1 MFTLNKA
8 VFALLLALIFAV
20 PALAEEFVEQRYKA
34 TVDEDGVQRV
44 EIEAGEYFYDPN
56 FIVVK
61 VDVPV
66 ELNIRDVGGIA
77 SHDVAI
83 EAPEAGIDF
92 AEDFGS
98 EPVTIRFT
106 PTRVGEYQFEC
117 TKRFLFF
124 RSHKDRGMHGTIKV
138 VQ

>member
-1 MFTLNKA
+1 MFTVNSA
-8 VFALLLALIFAV
+8 AIAFLLPLIFALTV
-20 PALAEEFVEQRYKA
+20 AAEEFVEKRYEA
-34 TVDEDGVQRV
+34 GVDEDGVQRV
-44 EIEAGEYFYDPN
+44 EIEAGEYYYDPN

-61 VDVPV
+61 VGVPV
-66 ELNIRDVGGIA
+66 ELSIRDVGGIA
-77 SHDVAI
+77 SHDIAI

-92 AEDFGS
+92 SEDFGS

-138 VQ
+138 VE

>member
-1 MFTLNKA
+1 MLTISRA
-8 VFALLLALIFAV
+8 VFVLLMALIFAV
-20 PALAEEFVEQRYKA
+20 AASAEEFVEKRYEA
-34 TVDEDGVQRV
+34 RVDEDGVQRV
-44 EIEAGEYFYDPN
+44 EMEAGEYYYDPN

-66 ELNIRDVGGIA
+66 ELSIRDVGGIA
-77 SHDVAI
+77 SHDIAI

-106 PTRVGEYQFEC
+106 PTRVGEYQLEC

-138 VQ
+138 VE